1 MKNLNKPLILK
12 FITMKAMTYVLMS
25 IVFTVSGQTGSASL
39 QHYIGLKNALV
50 QSDADGARAAA
61 GKLVTA
67 LQQEDYLELSSL
79 AADIAASEDL
89 ETQREQF
96 KSLTELFIKSLKQS
110 GVSGKVYVQYCPM
123 AFDDTGATWISYS
136 EEIKN
141 PYFGDQMLH
150 CGTVQ
155 EEL

>member
-1 MKNLNKPLILK
+1 
-12 FITMKAMTYVLMS
+12 
-25 IVFTVSGQTGSASL
+25 
-39 QHYIGLKNALV
+39 
-50 QSDADGARAAA
+50 
-61 GKLVTA
+61 
-67 LQQEDYLELSSL
+67 
-79 AADIAASEDL
+79 
-89 ETQREQF
+89 
-96 KSLTELFIKSLKQS
+96 
-110 GVSGKVYVQYCPM
+110 M